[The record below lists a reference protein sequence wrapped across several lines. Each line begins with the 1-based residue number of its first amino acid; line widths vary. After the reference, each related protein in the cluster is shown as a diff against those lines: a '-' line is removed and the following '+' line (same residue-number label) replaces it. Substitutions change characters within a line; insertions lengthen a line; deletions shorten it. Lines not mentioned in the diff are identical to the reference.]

1 MTTQTKDPYV
11 AFLESELK
19 KKSSIPKKKKV
30 KAKKKRKNR
39 KKVVSKSKQKKT
51 NFSKSFGDFLTP
63 KGEGSFT
70 KFVSDLREERAKN
83 KQARLQKKI
92 DRIKFKT
99 ASSEKEAKLKKEL
112 EDLKKLEKKLSKKE
126 KFELLREKVK
136 ARTKRRNFASKVKG
150 FFK

>member
-1 MTTQTKDPYV
+1 MTTQNKDPYV
-11 AFLESELK
+11 AFLESELMK
-19 KKSSIPKKKKV
+19 RSSGPKKKKV

-92 DRIKFKT
+92 DRIKFRT
-99 ASSEKEAKLKKEL
+99 SSSKKESELKDQLKDL
-112 EDLKKLEKKLSKKE
+112 EKLEKKLSKKE

-136 ARTKRRNFASKVKG
+136 ARSKRRNFTSKVKG
-150 FFK
+150 FFR